1 MNAMLESNS
10 FRAGL
15 IGAVLV
21 IAGVLSAQNYD
32 HIPYLAAHREYEAYF
47 AEAAGLQAGAPV
59 QVAGVTVGQVS
70 GLDLSGDKIL
80 VRFTANGVRLGD
92 QTEAAIKTKTVLGAK
107 MMELRPRGTR
117 ELSPDSVI
125 GLEHTSTPYVLPDT
139 LGDLTTAI
147 SGLKTDQLTQALHTL
162 SSSIN
167 AAQPDLAGALDGV
180 ARLSQSIDSRD
191 RMLTDLLSHASG
203 VTQVLAKRS
212 DQLNRMVVDGNV
224 LLAGLDARS
233 SAIGTLLDKLT
244 EVSRQLRRLVAENR
258 EQLSPVLDR
267 FNNVIDLLDK
277 RRSEIQQSL
286 LPLSQY
292 ALSLG
297 ESVASGPF
305 FKAYIVN
312 LLPGQYLQPFVDA
325 AFKGAGVDPSILGGP
340 TYKIN
345 GGYNNPP
352 GTVPPKDT
360 APGPRTPVPAA
371 PPPPFPTFPP
381 VPTLPIPI
389 PGAR

>member
-1 MNAMLESNS
+1 MNGMLESNS

-32 HIPYLAAHREYEAYF
+32 HVPYLAAHREYEAYF
-47 AEAAGLQAGAPV
+47 AEAAGLRAGAPV
-59 QVAGVTVGQVS
+59 EVAGVTVGQVTN
-70 GLDLSGDKIL
+70 LDLRGNKIL

-92 QTEAAIKTKTVLGAK
+92 QTEAAIKTKTVLGSK
-107 MMELRPRGTR
+107 MMELRPRGTAALR
-117 ELSPDSVI
+117 PDSAI

-139 LGDLTTAI
+139 LGDLTTSI
-147 SGLKTDQLTQALHTL
+147 SGLKTDQITQALHVL
-162 SSSIN
+162 SSSVD
-167 AAQPDLAGALDGV
+167 AVQPDLAGALDGV
-180 ARLSQSIDSRD
+180 ARLSESVDSRD
-191 RMLTDLLSHASG
+191 RMLTELLSHASG

-212 DQLNRMVVDGNV
+212 DQLNRLVVDGNT
-224 LLAGLDARS
+224 LLAGLDARGA
-233 SAIGTLLDKLT
+233 AIATLLDNVNQ
-244 EVSRQLRRLVAENR
+244 VSQQLRQLVADNR
-258 EQLSPVLDR
+258 EQLGPVLDR
-267 FNNVIDLLDK
+267 FNNVLDLLDR

-312 LLPGQYLQPFVDA
+312 LLPGQFLQPFIDA
-325 AFKGAGVDPSILGGP
+325 AFKDAGVDPSILGGP
-340 TYKIN
+340 TYKID

-352 GTVPPKDT
+352 GTVPPEDT
-360 APGPRTPVPAA
+360 APGPNTPVPAA

-381 VPTLPIPI
+381 VPTLPIP
-389 PGAR
+389 GAR